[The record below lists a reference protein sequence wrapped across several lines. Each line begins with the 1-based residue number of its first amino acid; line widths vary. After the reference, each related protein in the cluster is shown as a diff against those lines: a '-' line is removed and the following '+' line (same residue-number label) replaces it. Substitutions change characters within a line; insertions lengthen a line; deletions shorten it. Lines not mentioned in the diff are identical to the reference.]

1 MNRLGFS
8 QDEVFACRLLVVDD
22 VPVNCELI
30 ASYLELAGFSA
41 IETAADGVEALEKIG
56 EFGPDLLLLDLSM
69 PRMDGY
75 EVCRRLRADA
85 TNSDLPILVE
95 TALDEPGQRAAAF
108 KAGATDLVTKPINRD
123 ELIARV
129 RIHLERRLLIGKLL
143 RYHDRLEGELATARQ
158 MQAAMLPSRK
168 RIGRIEEEYGL
179 RISAHFEPSDELGG
193 DFWGMRRLSRNRLG
207 VFVVDFTGH
216 GVTAAMNTFRL
227 QSLMGDRWDHADNP
241 AAFLEVLN
249 AALVPLLPSNQFAT
263 MLYAV
268 VDVAEGQLTFSAAAA
283 TDPFLGRNGSC
294 DLVRG
299 DGQGL
304 PLGISLN
311 ASYDNR
317 SLAFAP
323 GNLLFLYSDALLDP
337 SESDTETLTEERLA
351 RTVGCAFAAADQ
363 RSPLAAII
371 DDYRSRN
378 QDGPSDD
385 VTAILLESIRG

>member
-1 MNRLGFS
+1 MNRLGLS
-8 QDEVFACRLLVVDD
+8 QDEVLGCRLLVVDD

-41 IETAADGVEALEKIG
+41 IETAADGVEALEKVG
-56 EFGPDLLLLDLSM
+56 NFRPDLLLLDLSM

-75 EVCRRLRADA
+75 EVCRRLRADS

-129 RIHLERRLLIGKLL
+129 RIHLERRLMIGNLL
-143 RYHDRLEGELATARQ
+143 RFHDRLEGELATARQ
-158 MQAAMLPSRK
+158 MQAAMLPSHK
-168 RIGRIEEEYGL
+168 RIRRIEEEYGL
-179 RISAHFEPSDELGG
+179 RIAAHFEPSDELGG
-193 DFWGMRRLSRNRLG
+193 DFWGMRRLSRRRLG
-207 VFVVDFTGH
+207 VFLVDFTGH

-227 QSLMGDRWDHADNP
+227 QSLMGDRWDHAEDP
-241 AAFLEVLN
+241 AEFLTALN

-263 MLYAV
+263 MFYAAID
-268 VDVAEGQLTFSAAAA
+268 VDEGDLTFAAAA
-283 TDPFLGRNGSC
+283 STDPFLGRKGSC
-294 DLVRG
+294 DLIRG

-304 PLGISLN
+304 PLGISAN
-311 ASYDNR
+311 ATYENR
-317 SLAFAP
+317 RLAFAP

-337 SESDTETLTEERLA
+337 VESDEEFVAEEHLGRI
-351 RTVGCAFAAADQ
+351 VGQAFESADQ
-363 RSPLAAII
+363 RSPLDVVI

-378 QDGPSDD
+378 ENGPTDD
-385 VTAILLESIRG
+385 VTAVLLQSIR